1 MLSTWSARRL
11 TLLGRIAILKS
22 LAVSQIVYVLSSLPT
37 PQGVIKE
44 INSLLY
50 DFLWDGKSDKIKR
63 TEMINSYS
71 IGGLKMIDIQSFNQS
86 LKMKWIKGY
95 LGDDNQAKWKSFF
108 NYYLEKHGGNLVFSS
123 NLKRQDVPML
133 NLTDPFLTEIIEYW
147 STLNYRDE
155 NLDFFST
162 QIWHNSLIRIENRPF
177 FYKSWFNAGVKEIR
191 DLLDAE
197 QNFISYNAFTAQY
210 NFKTNYLEYYK
221 VVSALKHFRKKCS
234 SNLNNATRKYVSLL
248 SSSNVCKKFYECIIE
263 KKSSTPIK
271 SQEKWLSEDAVIGN
285 LEVNWENTYRLPFL
299 CTTETKLRVFQF
311 KFLHRRVA
319 TNDFLHKIGLKEVDF
334 FSFCND
340 STETLMHLFWYC
352 NYIQTFWK
360 NAFQWISQNLTLTNI
375 SFSPTLCLGLTD
387 SISDFLFQY
396 FLLIARHYIYT
407 CRIRKT
413 LPTLQVYIQLIMN
426 SMEIEKQIALDNNNI
441 AFFKKKWASF
451 KYCPSE
457 E

>member
-1 MLSTWSARRL
+1 MLSNWSARRL

-71 IGGLKMIDIQSFNQS
+71 KGGLKMIDIQSFNQS
-86 LKMKWIKGY
+86 LKMKWVKGY
-95 LGDDNQAKWKSFF
+95 LDDDNQAKWKSFF
-108 NYYLEKHGGNLVFSS
+108 NYYLERQGGNLVFSS
-123 NLKRQDVPML
+123 NLKRQDVPLL

-197 QNFISYNAFTAQY
+197 QNFISYNSFTAQY
-210 NFKTNYLEYYK
+210 NIKTNYLEYYK
-221 VVSALKHFRKKCS
+221 VVSVLKHFRKKCS
-234 SNLNNATRKYVSLL
+234 SNLNNPTRKYVSLL

-319 TNDFLHKIGLKEVDF
+319 TNDFLHKIGLKEVDSC
-334 FSFCND
+334 SFCND
-340 STETLMHLFWYC
+340 STKTLMHLFWYC
-352 NYIQTFWK
+352 NCTQTFWK
-360 NAFQWISQNLTLTNI
+360 NAFRMISQNLTLTNN

-387 SISDFLFQY
+387 SISDLLFQY